1 MQAQVIHGGSPT
13 TFNLLVY
20 PEQSSSIQQYIQH
33 QLQTF
38 SSQVSGAVNSYAQ
51 TFVDRA
57 KELYGQYNNS
67 AVIQAARATLR
78 AASAVF
84 HPNSIVM
91 FDSIESLQAAS
102 PLMQRYLMADPVVRQ
117 YYFDQRIDGYSDTYK
132 NLHGKV
138 SGDQHYDFRRVTDG
152 VVFTEQEYAELHG
165 KDYDEND
172 SQYGWISVSYSED
185 MLGGDRELKTF
196 EQHDILS
203 DWQLQRAFLKKL
215 QDPTNPYGGDVG
227 A

>member
-57 KELYGQYNNS
+57 KELYDQYNNS

-91 FDSIESLQAAS
+91 FDSLESLQAAS

>member
-57 KELYGQYNNS
+57 KELYDQYNNS

-91 FDSIESLQAAS
+91 FDSLESLQAAS

-165 KDYDEND
+165 KDYDEHD